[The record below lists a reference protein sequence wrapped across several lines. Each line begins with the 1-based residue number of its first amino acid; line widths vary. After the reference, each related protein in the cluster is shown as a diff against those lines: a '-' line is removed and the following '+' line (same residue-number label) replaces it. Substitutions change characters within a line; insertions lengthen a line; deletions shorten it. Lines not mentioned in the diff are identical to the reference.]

1 MSKTHRL
8 FISHSWKY
16 SDQYETII
24 GWFNKASY
32 FNWINYSIP
41 ITNPV
46 DFDSKNEL
54 KQKITN
60 KINQVNCVVILAG
73 MYAAHSEWI
82 DYEIDEAVRL
92 GKPIVGVK
100 PWGNEKMP
108 QKIQDYADE
117 IVNWQSSSVV
127 DAVKDAVKRN
137 SNA

>member
-8 FISHSWKY
+8 FISHSWSY
-16 SDQYETII
+16 SEQYETIKK
-24 GWFNKASY
+24 WFNEANY
-32 FNWINYSIP
+32 FNWTNYSIP

-46 DFDSKNEL
+46 DFDSKKEL
-54 KQKITN
+54 KEKITN

-82 DYEIDEAVRL
+82 DYEIDEALRL
-92 GKPIVGVK
+92 SKPIVGVK

-108 QKIQDYADE
+108 KKIQDNADE

-127 DAVKDAVKRN
+127 GAVKRN

>member
-8 FISHSWKY
+8 FISHSWSY
-16 SDQYETII
+16 SEQYETIKK
-24 GWFNKASY
+24 WFNEASY
-32 FNWINYSIP
+32 FNWTNYSIP

-46 DFDSKNEL
+46 DFDSKKEL
-54 KQKITN
+54 KEKITN

-82 DYEIDEAVRL
+82 DYEIDEALRL
-92 GKPIVGVK
+92 SKPIVGVK

-108 QKIQDYADE
+108 KKIQDNADE

-127 DAVKDAVKRN
+127 GAVKRN

>member
-16 SDQYETII
+16 SDQYETIT
-24 GWFNKASY
+24 GWFDEASY

-46 DFDSKNEL
+46 DFDSKKEL
-54 KQKITN
+54 EQKITN

-100 PWGNEKMP
+100 PWGNEKMS

-127 DAVKDAVKRN
+127 DAIKRN

>member
-16 SDQYETII
+16 SDQYETIT
-24 GWFNKASY
+24 GWFDEASY

-46 DFDSKNEL
+46 DFDSKKEL

-92 GKPIVGVK
+92 GKTIVGVK

-127 DAVKDAVKRN
+127 DAVKRN